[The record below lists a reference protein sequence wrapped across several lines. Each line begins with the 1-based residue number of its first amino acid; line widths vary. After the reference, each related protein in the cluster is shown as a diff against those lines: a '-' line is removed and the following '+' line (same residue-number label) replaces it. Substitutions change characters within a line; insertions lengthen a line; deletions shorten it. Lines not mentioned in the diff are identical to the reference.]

1 MKKNMTKKKVKVDK
15 PLNDKLLQKLIDYIL
30 IKNSKEVQD
39 LEREI
44 RRLDLENKRLK
55 RKLNNKGA

>member
-15 PLNDKLLQKLIDYIL
+15 PLNDKLLQKLTDYIL
-30 IKNSKEVQD
+30 IKHTKETQD

-55 RKLNNKGA
+55 RELNNRGF

>member
-30 IKNSKEVQD
+30 IKHTKEAQD